1 VSKKKT
7 KEKNQVIE
15 IHIYIHLEPVGAG
28 SPTTTP
34 QTIPYPPYPVYPS
47 PKERRVNDSNTRI
60 FKRTSRQTI

>member
-1 VSKKKT
+1 MSKKKT

-47 PKERRVNDSNTRI
+47 PFAPPYTVICEVTTKRRGE
-60 FKRTSRQTI
+60 